1 MMNKRKNLGQH
12 FLKSKTIA
20 KSIVSNAKI
29 ARNDIVLEIGTGH
42 GILIPYLC
50 KNAKQVFSIE
60 KDQNLHLLAKSNFH
74 DYSNL
79 VLEYGDG
86 FNSNHNFSIFVSNLP
101 YSKSRFAVEW
111 LLQKKFSRAII
122 MVQKEFAEKLS
133 SSKEHK
139 AISVLANHGFRIKFL
154 MNVKKSNFFP
164 MPKVD
169 SVVILLEQ
177 RNTISK
183 ALISTVNRVFSY
195 RRKTLQ
201 NVLKQ
206 FGLNSTSKKR
216 LDELSGDEIIKIAQK
231 IVRS

>member
-1 MMNKRKNLGQH
+1 MNKRKNLGQH

-20 KSIVSNAKI
+20 KSIVSNANI
-29 ARNDIVLEIGTGH
+29 TRNDVVLEIGTGY

-60 KDQNLHLLAKSNFH
+60 NDQKLHLSSKSNFH

-86 FNSNHNFSIFVSNLP
+86 FNFNHNFSIFVSNLP

-122 MVQKEFAEKLS
+122 MVQKEFAKKLS

-183 ALISTVNRVFSY
+183 ALISTVNRIFSY

-231 IVRS
+231 IVRI

>member
-1 MMNKRKNLGQH
+1 MNKRKNLGQH

-20 KSIVSNAKI
+20 KSIVSNANI
-29 ARNDIVLEIGTGH
+29 TRNDVVLEIGTGY

-60 KDQNLHLLAKSNFH
+60 KDQNLHLSAKSNFH
-74 DYSNL
+74 DYTNL

-86 FNSNHNFSIFVSNLP
+86 FNSDHNFSIFVSNLP
-101 YSKSRFAVEW
+101 YSKSRFAIEW
-111 LLQKKFSRAII
+111 LLQKKFSRAVI
-122 MVQKEFAEKLS
+122 MVQKEFSEKLS
-133 SSKEHK
+133 SNEKHK
-139 AISVLANHGFRIKFL
+139 AISVLANYGFRIKFL
-154 MNVKKSNFFP
+154 MNVKKPNFFP
-164 MPKVD
+164 IPKVD

-177 RNTISK
+177 KKIISK
-183 ALISTVNRVFSY
+183 VLISTVNRVFSY

-201 NVLKQ
+201 NILKQ

>member
-1 MMNKRKNLGQH
+1 MNKRKNLGQH

-29 ARNDIVLEIGTGH
+29 TKSDVILEIGTGY

-60 KDQNLHLLAKSNFH
+60 TDQNLHISAKSNFH

-86 FNSNHNFSIFVSNLP
+86 FNSDHNFSIFVSNLP
-101 YSKSRFAVEW
+101 YSKSRFAIEW
-111 LLQKKFSRAII
+111 LLQKNFSRAVI
-122 MVQKEFAEKLS
+122 MVQKEFAEKLTS
-133 SSKEHK
+133 NEEHK
-139 AISVLANHGFRIKFL
+139 AVSVLANYGFRIKCL

-164 MPKVD
+164 IPKVD

-177 RNTISK
+177 KKKISK
-183 ALISTVNRVFSY
+183 VLICTVNKIFSY

-201 NVLKQ
+201 NILKQ

-231 IVRS
+231 IVRI

>member
-1 MMNKRKNLGQH
+1 MNKRKNLGQH

-29 ARNDIVLEIGTGH
+29 TKSDVILEIGTGH

-50 KNAKQVFSIE
+50 KKAKQVFSIE
-60 KDQNLHLLAKSNFH
+60 NDQNLYILAKSNFH
-74 DYSNL
+74 GYSNL

-101 YSKSRFAVEW
+101 YSKSRFAIEW
-111 LLQKKFSRAII
+111 LLQKNFSRAVI
-122 MVQKEFAEKLS
+122 MVQKEFAEKLTS
-133 SSKEHK
+133 NEEHK
-139 AISVLANHGFRIKFL
+139 AVSVLANYGFRIKPL

-164 MPKVD
+164 IPKVD
-169 SVVILLEQ
+169 SVVILLEKKKV
-177 RNTISK
+177 ISK
-183 ALISTVNRVFSY
+183 VLISTVNRVFSY

-201 NVLKQ
+201 NILKQ

-231 IVRS
+231 IIRS

>member
-1 MMNKRKNLGQH
+1 MNKQKKMGQH

-20 KSIVSNAKI
+20 KSIVSNANI
-29 ARNDIVLEIGTGH
+29 TRNDIVLEIGTGH
-42 GILIPYLC
+42 GILIPYMC
-50 KNAKQVFSIE
+50 KDAKQVFSIE
-60 KDQNLHLLAKSNFH
+60 NDQSLHLSAKPNF
-74 DYSNL
+74 DGYSNL

-111 LLQKKFSRAII
+111 LLQKKFSRAVV
-122 MVQKEFAEKLS
+122 MVQKEFFEKLS
-133 SSKEHK
+133 SSEEHK
-139 AISVLANHGFRIKFL
+139 AISVLANYGFKIKFV

-177 RNTISK
+177 KKVISK
-183 ALISTVNRVFSY
+183 VLISTVNRVFSY

-201 NVLKQ
+201 NILKQ

-231 IVRS
+231 IIRN

>member
-1 MMNKRKNLGQH
+1 MNKRKNLGQH

-29 ARNDIVLEIGTGH
+29 TRNDTVLEIGTGH

-60 KDQNLHLLAKSNFH
+60 NDQNLHLSAKSSFH

-86 FNSNHNFSIFVSNLP
+86 FNSHHNFSIFVSNLP
-101 YSKSRFAVEW
+101 YSKSRYAVEW
-111 LLQKKFSRAII
+111 LLQKKFSRAVI
-122 MVQKEFAEKLS
+122 MVQKEFSEKLRS
-133 SSKEHK
+133 NEKHK
-139 AISVLANHGFRIKFL
+139 AISVLANYGFRIKFL

-164 MPKVD
+164 VPKVD
-169 SVVILLEQ
+169 STVILLEQ
-177 RNTISK
+177 KRIISK
-183 ALISTVNRVFSY
+183 VLISTVKRVFSY

-201 NVLKQ
+201 NILKQ

-216 LDELSGDEIIKIAQK
+216 LDELSGDEI
-231 IVRS
+231 

>member
-1 MMNKRKNLGQH
+1 MNKRKNLGQH

-20 KSIVSNAKI
+20 KSIVSNANI
-29 ARNDIVLEIGTGH
+29 TRNDVVLEIGTGY

-60 KDQNLHLLAKSNFH
+60 NDQNLYLSAKSNFH

-86 FNSNHNFSIFVSNLP
+86 FNSDHNFSIFVSNLP
-101 YSKSRFAVEW
+101 YSKSRFAIEW
-111 LLQKKFSRAII
+111 LLQKKFSRAVI
-122 MVQKEFAEKLS
+122 MVQKEFSEKLS
-133 SSKEHK
+133 SNEKHK
-139 AISVLANHGFRIKFL
+139 AISVLANYGFRIKFL

-169 SVVILLEQ
+169 SVIILLKQ
-177 RNTISK
+177 KKVLSK
-183 ALISTVNRVFSY
+183 VLISTVNCIFSY
-195 RRKTLQ
+195 RRKTVQ
-201 NVLKQ
+201 NILRQ
-206 FGLNSTSKKR
+206 FGISSTSKKR